1 MSTDVPTLEQQCTH
15 TLHADL
21 FPVPHV
27 LRRYLVDNDPLLP
40 TWQVLLVFLLQL
52 LGYYIFRSAN
62 SEKDAFRT
70 NPDSPEVREY
80 AQSPL

>member
-1 MSTDVPTLEQQCTH
+1 MSMLTCL
-15 TLHADL
+15 L
-21 FPVPHV
+21 VPHV

-70 NPDSPEVREY
+70 NPDSPEVSEFGMLVFVL
-80 AQSPL
+80 STGW

>member
-1 MSTDVPTLEQQCTH
+1 MCMLTCLLVPY
-15 TLHADL
+15 
-21 FPVPHV
+21 V

-70 NPDSPEVREY
+70 NPDSPEVSELGMLVFVL
-80 AQSPL
+80 STGW